1 MNGSEICMR
10 QLSRLVVSLCCNHYN
25 KYQIIV
31 NIKLNILKTQ
41 TIINNFLYTAKR
53 MFYRN
58 FYRNTP
64 VQHIR
69 AGI

>member
-41 TIINNFLYTAKR
+41 TIINNYQYKWRDDFRQERECT
-53 MFYRN
+53 
-58 FYRNTP
+58 T
-64 VQHIR
+64 VQV
-69 AGI
+69 